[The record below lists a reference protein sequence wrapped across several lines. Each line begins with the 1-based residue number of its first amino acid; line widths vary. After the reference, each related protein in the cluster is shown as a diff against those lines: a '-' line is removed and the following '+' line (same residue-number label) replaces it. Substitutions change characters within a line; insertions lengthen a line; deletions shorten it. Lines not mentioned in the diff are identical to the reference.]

1 MSDIDNQRNTI
12 TEQNKDENNKESLGH
27 QFLKFVISCSL
38 LSGLAGA
45 LLMRACSSR
54 DNQDTIQANKEI
66 ADQNHQDKQK
76 EIQIEEKKVQIEQIK
91 ACRDKINDK
100 FDSVKKSLEK
110 LARSVKIIQIL
121 ELRWREGNENPEVF
135 DDEDRKIIAE
145 IFNDLN
151 DIIVNLEDIDIDKD
165 DPEIDVSINP
175 GKELKDEMEKWLITF
190 YPAVKGYSS
199 SFSSENHYIVTLANI
214 ANRGT
219 IATPKTGGLEELEN
233 KFKTYKNY
241 INRILEIKVQRCEN
255 GDK

>member
-1 MSDIDNQRNTI
+1 MSNTV
-12 TEQNKDENNKESLGH
+12 NKNK
-27 QFLKFVISCSL
+27 ISKIIKKIIKIIMIV
-38 LSGLAGA
+38 LSSTLIGTLIG
-45 LLMRACSSR
+45 RACSSR

-100 FDSVKKSLEK
+100 FDSVKKSLGK
-110 LARSVKIIQIL
+110 LAGSVKIIQIL

-233 KFKTYKNY
+233 KFNTYKNY
-241 INRILEIKVQRCEN
+241 INRIIDIKLQRCEN

>member
-121 ELRWREGNENPEVF
+121 ELRWREGNENPE
-135 DDEDRKIIAE
+135 
-145 IFNDLN
+145 
-151 DIIVNLEDIDIDKD
+151 
-165 DPEIDVSINP
+165 IDVSINP

-241 INRILEIKVQRCEN
+241 INRILEIKLQRCEN